1 MINMDYSFNKFQ
13 KNALKRLL
21 GLDKYKEIREN
32 YKKCD
37 ISTDEKF
44 KTNFNALYKIRRK
57 GTWRDHF
64 YNYFE
69 KVKKDPNINFETIL
83 KELSGEKGYIEASFS
98 SKMLATIDPN
108 MPIWDKYVI
117 KNLKLE
123 VTGETR
129 EEKIESTIKNYDV
142 LIKKEKELLNN
153 PIVKDSIDKFRKIF
167 PEYDLTDIKILDY
180 ILWNNREKDDQE
192 Q

>member
-1 MINMDYSFNKFQ
+1 MDYSFNKFQ

-37 ISTDEKF
+37 ISTDREF
-44 KTNFNALYKIRRK
+44 ITNFNSLYKIRRD
-57 GTWRDHF
+57 GTWQKHF

-69 KVKKDPNINFETIL
+69 KVKKDPHIDFETIL
-83 KELSGEKGYIEASFS
+83 KEISGKKGDIEASFS
-98 SKMLATIDPN
+98 SKMLATINPN

-117 KNLKLE
+117 KNLKLR

-129 EEKIESTIKNYDV
+129 DEKIKSTIETYKY
-142 LIKKEKELLNN
+142 LIKKEKELLED
-153 PIVKDSIDKFRKIF
+153 PVVKDSISEFRKIF
-167 PEYDLTDIKILDY
+167 PDYDLTDIKILDY